1 MSSAGGTTG
10 FAVAVA
16 EAAGA
21 GVAGA
26 EAAGAGAAG
35 AGAAGA
41 GAAGEAGGEGGFNT
55 GLALVAKEKNL

>member
-35 AGAAGA
+35 AGAAG
-41 GAAGEAGGEGGFNT
+41 EAGGEGGFNT